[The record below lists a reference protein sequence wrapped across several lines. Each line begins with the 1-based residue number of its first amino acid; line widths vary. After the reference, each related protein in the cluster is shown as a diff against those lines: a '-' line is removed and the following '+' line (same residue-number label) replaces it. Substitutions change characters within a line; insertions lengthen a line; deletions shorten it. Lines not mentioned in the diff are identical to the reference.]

1 MSEQLLTSL
10 AEHGILGIL
19 LGIALYAL
27 AKQAKKLSEVE
38 EKRTEDAQ
46 KVVQTLLTLS
56 DKWNGSIQEMK
67 TAQAQQQVQTHAAL
81 QSVEKTLQILV
92 GRG

>member
-10 AEHGILGIL
+10 AEHGVLGIL
-19 LGIALYAL
+19 LGIALWAL

-38 EKRTEDAQ
+38 ESRTKDAQ
-46 KVVQTLLTLS
+46 AVVDTLLTLS

-67 TAQAQQQVQTHAAL
+67 TATEQQQIAIT
-81 QSVEKTLQILV
+81 SVERTLQMLV
-92 GRG
+92 SRGGV